1 MTIETVEEHPVT
13 EILDFCDGS
22 QQGGI
27 LVHYLS
33 VLEKKYQNLKTNQ
46 NNYNYICIEITFK
59 NRKLYNFFLSIS
71 INSEFLYM

>member
-22 QQGGI
+22 QQGGL

-33 VLEKKYQNLKTNQ
+33 VLEKKYQNFKKNQ
-46 NNYNYICIEITFK
+46 NNYN
-59 NRKLYNFFLSIS
+59 
-71 INSEFLYM
+71 

>member
-22 QQGGI
+22 QQGGL

-33 VLEKKYQNLKTNQ
+33 VLEKNIKILKKYQ
-46 NNYNYICIEITFK
+46 NNYN
-59 NRKLYNFFLSIS
+59 
-71 INSEFLYM
+71 